1 MNKTAW
7 RSFAMSARREL
18 IGKIGEKAH
27 KIGITPHSIKKAR
40 RESRDVVYFDGR
52 PLTAVETGQRE
63 SILRRMRE
71 DGYDRVVED
80 AACTWFNRFTA
91 LRFME
96 VNGYLPAKAGVLSSN
111 DTDRRQ
117 PDMVREPLSVG
128 WEVDKRLV
136 NELLANRDTER
147 LFRYL
152 LLRLC
157 GHLNRVLPFLFEADG
172 DDLELLLPEKLLGTD
187 GFVGRL
193 TDTEAM
199 PESDWKR
206 VEIVGW
212 LYQYYMTE
220 EKHRAIKAKKK
231 YAPAQIP
238 VATQLFTP
246 EWIVRYMV
254 QNSLGRYWLE
264 SHPEDR
270 DLLRGWEFYLE
281 RSQPEGD
288 LERQYA
294 PRTDPELKPE
304 QLKCFD
310 PAMGSGH
317 ILVYLFD
324 VLFEIYRR
332 RGYSEHRIPRLILEH
347 NLYGLDI
354 DDTACRLACFSVV
367 MKALQYDRRFLE
379 RIERDGLSL
388 HLASIQETD
397 RLDDRDIGY
406 LAGESGGEYVRA
418 TKRFVERFRN
428 AKTFGS
434 LIQAEEYDQCF
445 LEQRLRQIKDNPAER
460 AGDERS
466 RRKWAELLPQL
477 LKQADLLNASYP
489 VIVTNPPFMGSA
501 YMNDRLS
508 GFLKNHYPET
518 KSDLFSAFVEMCF
531 RRATPDGQL
540 GFMTPFVWMFIA
552 AYEPLRKRILRHTT
566 ISSLIQL
573 EYSAFE
579 DATVPICAFTL
590 SNGKIGASG
599 EYVKLSDFVGA
610 HMQPVKVR
618 EAVRDPSVGYRYSA
632 HAETFGKVP
641 GNLIVYWLDQKALRL
656 FDGPRLAGLI
666 ATREGMTTADND
678 KFLREWHEVSF
689 SRIGFGIRNNEEAV
703 QSGKRW
709 FPYLKGGAHRKWYG
723 NSTKVVDWASDGAAI
738 RSNVDP
744 DTGRIRSHN
753 YNGDYGFREGI
764 TFPTVSSGKFG
775 ARYAPGGFMFDA
787 KGAMGFFRDESD
799 LHVALALLNTA
810 VSQYYLRALAPTLD
824 FKLNKIMAVPALIP
838 DRREPIVS
846 LCKQCIDIA
855 KRDWDFYERS
865 WQFSTHPLLTFR
877 TGSGL
882 VEDAFA
888 EWASFKRRERELLK
902 KSEER
907 LNAIFIDRYGL
918 GHAVSP
924 AVDDDE
930 LTIADADREKD
941 IESFL
946 SYAAGCMF
954 GRYSLDAA
962 GLAYAGGV
970 FDPDRYRTFSAVRDN
985 IVPLLPGGHGEED
998 DDIASRFIGFVKAV
1012 FGSECLAENVEYIA
1026 ESLGKKDGE
1035 SARAAIGSYFAA
1047 SFFRDHALAYRKK
1060 PIYWLFSSGKHK
1072 AFACLVYM
1080 HRYDRTTLST
1090 IRDDYVQRR
1099 LLRLEEELKSLDETI
1114 AGDGT
1119 AERRSVAKKKRK
1131 SLGLKLDELR
1141 AYDGQLRR
1149 MADKR
1154 LELDPDDGVAVN
1166 MGKLGGLLAEA
1177 EPYKGPDYAK
1187 DRY

>member
-18 IGKIGEKAH
+18 IRRIGEKAH
-27 KIGITPHSIKKAR
+27 NLGITPHGIKKAG
-40 RESRDVVYFDGR
+40 REGRDAARIDGG
-52 PLTAVETGQRE
+52 PLTAAESGQRD
-63 SILRRMRE
+63 SILRRMQE
-71 DGYDRVVED
+71 YGYDRVVED
-80 AACTWFNRFTA
+80 AACAWFNRFTA

-96 VNGYLPAKAGVLSSN
+96 ANGYLPAKAGVLSSN
-111 DTDRRQ
+111 DTDRTR

-128 WEVDKRLV
+128 WDVDERLV
-136 NELLANRDTER
+136 NELLASRDTER

-157 GHLNRVLPFLFEADG
+157 GSLNRALPFLFGADG
-172 DDLELLLPEKLLGTD
+172 DDLELLLPDKLLETD
-187 GFVGRL
+187 GLVRRL
-193 TDTEAM
+193 TDTEAL
-199 PESDWKR
+199 PESVWRR

-220 EKHRAIKAKKK
+220 EKDRVIKGKKK
-231 YAPAQIP
+231 YEPEQIP
-238 VATQLFTP
+238 AATQLFTP

-270 DLLRGWEFYLE
+270 ELLRGWEFYLE
-281 RSQPEGD
+281 RPQPEGD
-288 LERQYA
+288 PEREYA
-294 PRTDPELKPE
+294 FPGGPELKPE
-304 QLKCFD
+304 QLRCFD

-379 RIERDGLSL
+379 RVERDGLSL
-388 HLASIQETD
+388 HLASIRETD

-406 LAGESGGEYVRA
+406 LAGERDGIHFQA

-428 AKTFGS
+428 AKTFGT
-434 LIQAEEYDQCF
+434 LILAEEYDKSF
-445 LEQRLRQIKDNPAER
+445 LEQRLQQIKDNPAER
-460 AGDERS
+460 GGDGRS
-466 RRKWAELLPQL
+466 GRKWAELLPQL
-477 LKQADLLNASYP
+477 LKQADVLNASYP
-489 VIVTNPPFMGSA
+489 VIVTNPPFMASA
-501 YMNDRLS
+501 NMNDRLS
-508 GFLKNHYPET
+508 GFLKSHYPET
-518 KSDLFSAFVEMCF
+518 KSDLFSAFVEMCL

-552 AYEPLRKRILRHTT
+552 AYEPLRKRILRDTA
-566 ISSLIQL
+566 ISGLIQL

-579 DATVPICAFTL
+579 DATVPICTFTL
-590 SNGKIGASG
+590 SNGKVGASG
-599 EYVKLSDFVGA
+599 EYVKLSDFIGA
-610 HMQPVKVR
+610 NMQPVKVR
-618 EAVRDPSVGYRYSA
+618 EAVRDRSVGYRYSA
-632 HAETFGKVP
+632 QAATFGKIP
-641 GNLIVYWLDQKALRL
+641 GNLIVYWLDDKALRL

-678 KFLREWHEVSF
+678 KFLREWHEVPL
-689 SRIGFGIRNNEEAV
+689 SRIGFGIRNNGEAA

-709 FPYLKGGAHRKWYG
+709 FPYLKGGAYRKWYG
-723 NSTKVVDWASDGAAI
+723 NSTKVVDWENDGAAI
-738 RSNVDP
+738 RGNADP

-753 YNGDYGFREGI
+753 YNGDFGFREGI

-775 ARYAPGGFMFDA
+775 ARYAPRGFMFDA

-799 LHVALALLNTA
+799 LYVTLALLNTA

-877 TGSGL
+877 TESGR

-888 EWASFKRRERELLK
+888 EWASFKCRERELLK
-902 KSEER
+902 ESEER
-907 LNAIFIDRYGL
+907 LNAVFIDHYGL

-924 AVDDDE
+924 AVGDDE
-930 LTIADADREKD
+930 LTIAHADREKD
-941 IESFL
+941 IKSFL
-946 SYAAGCMF
+946 AYAAGCMF

-962 GLAYAGGV
+962 GLVYAGGV
-970 FDPDRYRTFSAVRDN
+970 FDPDCYRTFPAVRDN
-985 IVPLLPGGHGEED
+985 IVPLLPSGHEED
-998 DDIASRFIGFVKAV
+998 DDIASRFIGFVKAA
-1012 FGSECLAENVEYIA
+1012 FGADRLAENVEYIA

-1047 SFFRDHALAYRKK
+1047 SFFPDHAQAYRKK

-1090 IRDDYVQRR
+1090 IREDYVQRR
-1099 LLRLEEELKSLDETI
+1099 LLRLEEELQSLDETI

-1119 AERRSVAKKKRK
+1119 AERRSVAKKMRK

-1149 MADKR
+1149 MADMR

-1166 MGKLGGLLAEA
+1166 MGKLGGLLTKA
-1177 EPYKGPDYAK
+1177 EPYKGPEFDK
-1187 DRY
+1187 NRY

>member
-1 MNKTAW
+1 
-7 RSFAMSARREL
+7 MSARREL
-18 IGKIGEKAH
+18 VRKIGEKAH
-27 KIGITPHSIKKAR
+27 KLGLTPHSSKKGG
-40 RESRDVVYFDGR
+40 RESREAVHIDGR
-52 PLTAVETGQRE
+52 PLTAAESGQRD

-71 DGYDRVVED
+71 DGCDRVVED

-111 DTDRRQ
+111 DTDRTQ
-117 PDMVREPLSVG
+117 PDMVREPLAVG
-128 WEVDKRLV
+128 WDVDERLV
-136 NELLANRDTER
+136 SELQANRDTEL

-157 GHLNRVLPFLFEADG
+157 GSLHRALPYLFEPDG

-187 GFVGRL
+187 DLVRRL
-193 TDTEAM
+193 TDTEAL
-199 PESDWKR
+199 PESVWRR

-220 EKHRAIKAKKK
+220 EKDRVIKAKKK
-231 YAPAQIP
+231 YASAQIP
-238 VATQLFTP
+238 AATQLFTP

-264 SHPEDR
+264 SHPEDGE
-270 DLLRGWEFYLE
+270 LLRGWEFYLE
-281 RSQPEGD
+281 RPRPEGD

-294 PRTDPELKPE
+294 PRRTGPELKPE

-332 RGYSEHRIPRLILEH
+332 RGYAEHRIPRLILEH
-347 NLYGLDI
+347 NLHGLDI
-354 DDTACRLACFSVV
+354 DDRACRLASFSVV

-379 RIERDGLSL
+379 RIEREGLSL
-388 HLASIQETD
+388 RLASIQETD

-406 LAGESGGEYVRA
+406 LAGERGGMHFQA

-428 AKTFGS
+428 AKTHGS
-434 LIQAEEYDQCF
+434 LIQPGEYDKCF
-445 LEQRLRQIKDNPAER
+445 LEQRLQQIQDNPAER
-460 AGDERS
+460 AVDERS
-466 RRKWAELLPQL
+466 GRKWAELLPDL
-477 LKQADLLNASYP
+477 LRQADLLNASYP

-501 YMNDRLS
+501 NMNDRLT

-518 KSDLFSAFVEMCF
+518 KSDLFSAFLEMCLS
-531 RRATPDGQL
+531 RATPNGQL

-552 AYEPLRKRILRHTT
+552 AYEPLRKRILGEAT

-590 SNGKIGASG
+590 SNGKVGASG
-599 EYVKLSDFVGA
+599 EYVKLSDFAGA
-610 HMQPVKVR
+610 HMQPVKAR

-632 HAETFGKVP
+632 QAETFGKVP
-641 GNLIVYWLDQKALRL
+641 GNLIVYWLDLKALRL

-678 KFLREWHEVSF
+678 KFLREWHEVSS
-689 SRIGFGIRNNEEAV
+689 SRIGFGIRNNEEAAR
-703 QSGKRW
+703 SGKRW
-709 FPYLKGGAHRKWYG
+709 FPYLKGGAYRKWYG
-723 NSTKVVDWASDGAAI
+723 NSTKVVDWENDGAAI

-753 YNGDYGFREGI
+753 YNGDFGFREGI

-799 LHVALALLNTA
+799 LYVTLALLNTA

-865 WQFSTHPLLTFR
+865 WQFSTHPLLAFR
-877 TGSGL
+877 TDSGR

-888 EWASFKRRERELLK
+888 AWASFKRRERELLK
-902 KSEER
+902 ESEER
-907 LNAIFIDRYGL
+907 LNAIFIDHYGL

-924 AVDDDE
+924 TVGDDE
-930 LTIADADREKD
+930 LTIADADRKKD

-946 SYAAGCMF
+946 SYAAGCIF

-962 GLAYAGGV
+962 GLVYAGGV
-970 FDPDRYRTFSAVRDN
+970 FDPERCRTFPAVRDN
-985 IVPLLPGGHGEED
+985 IVPILPSGHGEED
-998 DDIASRFIGFVKAV
+998 DDIASRFIGFVEAA
-1012 FGSECLAENVEYIA
+1012 FGADRLAENVEYIA

-1047 SFFRDHALAYRKK
+1047 SFFRDHVLAYRKK

-1090 IRDDYVQRR
+1090 IRNDYVQRR
-1099 LLRLEEELKSLDETI
+1099 LLRLEEERKSLDEAI
-1114 AGDGT
+1114 SGDGT
-1119 AERRSVAKKKRK
+1119 AEQRSIAGKKRK
-1131 SLGLKLDELR
+1131 ELGLKLDELR

-1149 MADKR
+1149 MADMR

-1166 MGKLGGLLAEA
+1166 MGKLGELLAKA
-1177 EPYKGPDYAK
+1177 EPYKGPDFAK
-1187 DRY
+1187 NR